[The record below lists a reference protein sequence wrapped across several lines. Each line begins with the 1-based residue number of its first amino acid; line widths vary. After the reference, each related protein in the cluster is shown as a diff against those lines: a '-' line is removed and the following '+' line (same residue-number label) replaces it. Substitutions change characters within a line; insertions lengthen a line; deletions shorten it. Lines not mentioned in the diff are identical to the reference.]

1 MNENF
6 KATVQGGA
14 PAKPPRKHR
23 LLPAAL
29 IAIAGLLLLA
39 ALAPTIL
46 SLGVFRGTI
55 LAQAETALPARFA
68 ADGLSL
74 SWLGSQEVHGLT
86 VDTADGERVARADR
100 VALDQGLASL
110 LWDRRRIAAVRV
122 EKAELWAS
130 GLAKLQEAIAK
141 LPPKPQPPEAAARPE
156 QPPTLPRSVHLADVT
171 LHSKKGSLRLI
182 EANLA
187 TDATTGALQD
197 RLDASWQIES
207 PEGRGAGTLRARLD
221 GLRTDWRG
229 WAELGVSG
237 TFQCKDVSL
246 ATLCSLAAELGTDV
260 QGGGLLTG
268 DFGFRRDHSGAIALD
283 GACDAAGLRLAAG
296 ALRGDRIALDAV
308 HLEAKASYD
317 RSELRIERLVLKSSV
332 ADAEAAGRLTL
343 ASAQGEPPTGNIS
356 GRIAVNLAPLA
367 AMLRN
372 TLNLQKDTT
381 IDAGRLDA
389 TVQIRADEK
398 TASLRLTADIKGLS
412 GKRADKAV
420 ALSQVRVAVDA
431 DRQRPAPAAPGAPPL
446 DAMAILRAVRVNS
459 LELTAPFGSVRA
471 AGRLEAFTLDANL
484 DLTDTTEK
492 VGQFVDLGGRTA
504 QGTARAHLETQG
516 NLDKGVHLAGN
527 LDLSDVRLALGAGR
541 VWHEPKAAVILDAAA
556 TFTPAHD
563 LATLAVSN
571 LNVDASTA
579 KLAATGN
586 LNRLPTAWGFS
597 GDVSGSGPI
606 ARAADLANVVLAM
619 AGGAKPKPAATD
631 AWNWQQLL
639 TDFIQRAGSAA
650 AQPAEG
656 QWTLR
661 ARAENADGKSFGV
674 GFGAQV
680 ANLSVLLGPQGTAAP
695 VQITTLAASGTAQ
708 HVEGGPWNISVTNLR
723 LAAPDLSLAAA
734 VEATVPVGP
743 RAKPATLHSGSI
755 TAEGGVARTLGLA
768 DSVLAFVAT
777 AAPKRAAPAQGAS
790 GLESAQK
797 LIHQL
802 AGADAAP
809 PAGRWKLAAKAAST
823 AGRGLAANFEAQ
835 AGEIALLLDPKH
847 AEPVRILSASLSG
860 TAEQPEDG
868 PWHFVVTDGR
878 VATPEINLAARADF
892 TLPADF
898 NVDALAGTAAA
909 QANVNLANFSQT
921 LRATGLASDL
931 PQMTGTAAVTVSAQ
945 TAADRRIEG
954 STKVAATDLAVVWP
968 DGRRVSEPQVVI
980 EAEAAAGRDA
990 KGTLT
995 DVTVTQW
1002 SARASAGQL
1011 AGTATLKPAGQAW
1024 AYHVAA
1030 GGGGSIE
1037 SLAQVVA
1044 GILGGKASPIRGQ
1057 WTVKGDLDQDAAGQ
1071 RINVAAAA
1079 TNLVI
1084 PPEAGTG
1091 ASKELRL
1098 ADIRVDAS
1106 ATVAPNGPV
1115 EVKQATITGPGLS
1128 AKAAGTLRLP
1138 TEKSDTVAAD
1148 GAVSLRADL
1157 AELAKVLQPFGLLP
1171 PQSALAGVADLEGKV
1186 ASSAS
1191 GVDGAGT
1198 LAVTGLDVSLPEAGI
1213 AVKEPRVSAPV
1224 TVEYASGKRRWTIS
1238 TTGLSS
1244 ALVKGNASVS
1254 WTECRSN
1261 GRAATQGRPYA
1272 EPASPAVVQAE
1283 CDLAF
1288 DGERLTGALG
1298 KNLPQGLRLTGPW
1311 GVRGGVSG
1319 PLPSAGPWNQR
1330 IAGLVGEGA
1339 VDLATFQYE
1348 KLIGGKGAVRWR
1360 LAGGEI
1366 LIGDPAQP
1374 SQLMLAGGRMNLA
1387 ARVNLKGPVARLIV
1401 PQPLRVVEGVPFSDP
1416 AVQDYLKFG
1425 IPLLVGGSVD
1435 PAGRV
1440 SVAINSLDLPLAGP
1454 ELAKG
1459 VGTGSFTIDRFHTQ
1473 LSGVLATFLAT
1484 SGLQTETKVQ
1494 TLGPVAVRLQDS
1506 VFYIQQHDLIMVDNS
1521 VMRFQGRIGLDR
1533 TLNTS
1538 VDVPLSDAMLRKFGA
1553 TDRTAA
1559 YFANQRLLLGVTGT
1573 IDKPRLDEQAFWKR
1587 VGEIVL
1593 EAGKRRAVEELG
1605 NILKEGLRRK

>member
-1 MNENF
+1 M
-6 KATVQGGA
+6 
-14 PAKPPRKHR
+14 
-23 LLPAAL
+23 
-29 IAIAGLLLLA
+29 
-39 ALAPTIL
+39 
-46 SLGVFRGTI
+46 
-55 LAQAETALPARFA
+55 
-68 ADGLSL
+68 
-74 SWLGSQEVHGLT
+74 
-86 VDTADGERVARADR
+86 
-100 VALDQGLASL
+100 
-110 LWDRRRIAAVRV
+110 
-122 EKAELWAS
+122 
-130 GLAKLQEAIAK
+130 
-141 LPPKPQPPEAAARPE
+141 
-156 QPPTLPRSVHLADVT
+156 
-171 LHSKKGSLRLI
+171 
-182 EANLA
+182 
-187 TDATTGALQD
+187 
-197 RLDASWQIES
+197 
-207 PEGRGAGTLRARLD
+207 
-221 GLRTDWRG
+221 
-229 WAELGVSG
+229 
-237 TFQCKDVSL
+237 
-246 ATLCSLAAELGTDV
+246 
-260 QGGGLLTG
+260 
-268 DFGFRRDHSGAIALD
+268 
-283 GACDAAGLRLAAG
+283 
-296 ALRGDRIALDAV
+296 
-308 HLEAKASYD
+308 
-317 RSELRIERLVLKSSV
+317 
-332 ADAEAAGRLTL
+332 
-343 ASAQGEPPTGNIS
+343 
-356 GRIAVNLAPLA
+356 
-367 AMLRN
+367 
-372 TLNLQKDTT
+372 
-381 IDAGRLDA
+381 
-389 TVQIRADEK
+389 
-398 TASLRLTADIKGLS
+398 
-412 GKRADKAV
+412 
-420 ALSQVRVAVDA
+420 AVDA

-471 AGRLEAFTLDANL
+471 AGRMEAFTLDANL

-541 VWHEPKAAVILDAAA
+541 VWHEPKAAVILDATA

-586 LNRLPTAWGFS
+586 LNRLPAGWGFS
-597 GDVSGSGPI
+597 SDVSGSGPI

-619 AGGAKPKPAATD
+619 AGGAKPEPAAAD

-639 TDFIQRAGSAA
+639 SDFIQRAGSAA

-661 ARAENADGKSFGV
+661 ARAENADGKTFGV

-680 ANLSVLLGPQGTAAP
+680 ANLSVLLGPQGTAP

-708 HVEGGPWNISVTNLR
+708 HVEGGPWNISLTNLR
-723 LAAPDLSLAAA
+723 LTAPDLSLAAA
-734 VEATVPVGP
+734 AEATMPVGP
-743 RAKPATLHSGSI
+743 RAKPATLHSGSL

-768 DSVLAFVAT
+768 ESVLAFVAT
-777 AAPKRAAPAQGAS
+777 AAPKRGAPAQGAS
-790 GLESAQK
+790 GLESAEKFIRQT
-797 LIHQL
+797 
-802 AGADAAP
+802 AAVTP
-809 PAGRWKLAAKAAST
+809 PAGRWKLAAKATST
-823 AGRGLAANFEAQ
+823 AGRGLNATFEAQ
-835 AGEIALLLDPKH
+835 AGDVALLLDPKH
-847 AEPVRILSASLSG
+847 GAPVRILSASLSG

-878 VATPEINLAARADF
+878 VASPEINLAASADF

-898 NVDALAGTAAA
+898 NVDALSGDVAA
-909 QANVNLANFSQT
+909 QANISLAATTAT
-921 LRATGLASDL
+921 LRSFGLIPEGTDAAGSASVKA
-931 PQMTGTAAVTVSAQ
+931 QAKAGRAVEAGVTVQ
-945 TAADRRIEG
+945 
-954 STKVAATDLAVVWP
+954 ATDLAIAWA
-968 DGRRVSEPQVVI
+968 DGRKIAQPTLN
-980 EAEAAAGRDA
+980 AAATATATRDA
-990 KGTLT
+990 KGGIS
-995 DVTVTQW
+995 DVNITQW
-1002 SARASAGQL
+1002 TVEVPAARL
-1011 AGTATLKPAGQAW
+1011 EGTATLKPAGKAW

-1044 GILGGKASPIRGQ
+1044 GITGGKASPIRGQ

-1091 ASKELRL
+1091 ATKELRL

-1191 GVDGAGT
+1191 GVGGTGT
-1198 LAVTGLDVSLPEAGI
+1198 LTVTGLDVSLPEAGI
-1213 AVKEPRVSAPV
+1213 AVKEPHVSAPV
-1224 TVEYASGKRRWTIS
+1224 TVEYASRQRRWTVS

-1254 WTECRSN
+1254 WTE
-1261 GRAATQGRPYA
+1261 
-1272 EPASPAVVQAE
+1272 PASPAVVQAE
-1283 CDLAF
+1283 CNLAF

-1348 KLIGGKGAVRWR
+1348 NLIGCQGAVRWR

-1366 LIGDPAQP
+1366 LIADPAQP

-1387 ARVNLKGPVARLIV
+1387 ARVNLKGPIARLIIA
-1401 PQPLRVVEGVPFSDP
+1401 QPLKLLEEVPFSDP

-1440 SVAINSLDLPLAGP
+1440 SVAIDSLDLPLAGP

-1459 VGTGSFTIDRFHTQ
+1459 AGTGSFTIDRFHTQ
-1473 LSGVLATFLAT
+1473 LSGVLATFLTT

-1506 VFYIQQHDLIMVDNS
+1506 VFYIQQHDLVMVDNS

-1533 TLNTS
+1533 TLTTS

-1553 TDRTAA
+1553 TTRTAA

-1593 EAGKRRAVEELG
+1593 EAGKRRAVEEFG